1 MISKKRIVKDLNELA
16 KIGKTGNGVTRLTYS
31 EEENKAHNYAKK
43 VMKIMGLEVSAD
55 SFGNL
60 HGRLNGESSTPL
72 SMGSHLDTVRNGG
85 NYDGVAGIVSGIEV
99 LRCIKESGSRLSH
112 PIELIVFRG
121 EESARFGRSCIGSSL
136 LLGKISKKDLDKLS
150 DGKVTLRNAMQSCG
164 YNPVSQPID
173 ASKIKT
179 YMELHIEQGCVL
191 EKKKIPVGIVTGIAA
206 PVRYKIHVYGRR
218 GHSGATPMNMRI
230 DAVDAVAEMI
240 GKREEILMKSHSE
253 GKATV
258 ATIGNVMV
266 PSGSMNTIAGEV
278 RFYLDIR
285 DINIKDRDDVENIIL
300 KAFDGI
306 AKKRGVKVVYELS
319 ERKEPV
325 MLPANMQ
332 KAIESSCKK
341 LKIRYCF
348 MPSGAGHDAMNFA
361 YAGIPTGMIFVPSRD
376 GISHAPDEYTN
387 LDDIAAGAEVLL
399 ETIKL
404 LQSE

>member
-16 KIGKTGNGVTRLTYS
+16 KIGKTGNGVTRLAYS
-31 EEENKAHNYAKK
+31 EEENKAHNYVKK
-43 VMKIMGLEVSAD
+43 AMERIGLNISVD

-60 HGRLNGESSTPL
+60 HGRLNGESSTPVL
-72 SMGSHLDTVRNGG
+72 MGSHLDTVRNGG
-85 NYDGVAGIVSGIEV
+85 NYDGVVGIVSGMEV
-99 LRCIKESGSRLSH
+99 LRCIKESGSGFH
-112 PIELIVFRG
+112 PVELVVFRG

-136 LLGKISKKDLDKLS
+136 LFGRISKKDLDRLS
-150 DGKVTLRNAMQSCG
+150 DGKVSLRSAIQNCG
-164 YNPVSQPID
+164 YNPDGCTAD
-173 ASKIKT
+173 ASKIKS

-206 PVRYKIHVYGRR
+206 PVRYKIRVYGRR

-266 PSGSMNTIAGEV
+266 PSGSMNTIAGEAI
-278 RFYLDIR
+278 FYLDIR
-285 DINIKDRDDVENIIL
+285 DINIKDRDDAENIIL

-306 AKKRGVKVVYELS
+306 AKKRGVKVAYELS
-319 ERKEPV
+319 EIKEPV
-325 MLPANMQ
+325 MLSVDIQ
-332 KAIESSCKK
+332 KAIEFSCKR
-341 LKIRYCF
+341 LKIKHF
-348 MPSGAGHDAMNFA
+348 SMPSGAGHDAMNFA
-361 YAGIPTGMIFVPSRD
+361 YSGIPSGMIFVPSRD